1 MNGGGPALPV
11 PSSTR
16 SAISIQHRQKSGG
29 MAQKSLKILGTKR
42 RSFALFICE
51 GGRKSHPPILSLT
64 DISRLSVRNGC
75 LLAGADNTSE
85 MTMIALS
92 EKNLV
97 RPPRCQPWSFRS
109 TGERVARLAL
119 RTFHSERNQCRQTT
133 AMAAS
138 RIA

>member
-1 MNGGGPALPV
+1 KGFPTELREPNLAA
-11 PSSTR
+11 R
-16 SAISIQHRQKSGG
+16 SAISIQDRQKSRAGP
-29 MAQKSLKILGTKR
+29 QKSLKILGTKR
-42 RSFALFICE
+42 RSFALFICK

-97 RPPRCQPWSFRS
+97 RPPRASVVFSLNR
-109 TGERVARLAL
+109 ERVARLAL
-119 RTFHSERNQCRQTT
+119 RTFNSERKHAGKPQLWRQVV
-133 AMAAS
+133 
-138 RIA
+138 